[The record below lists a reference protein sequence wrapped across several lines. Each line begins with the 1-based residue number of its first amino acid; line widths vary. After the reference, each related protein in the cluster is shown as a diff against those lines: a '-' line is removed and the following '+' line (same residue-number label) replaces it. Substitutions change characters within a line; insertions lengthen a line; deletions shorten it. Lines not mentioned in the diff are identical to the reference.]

1 MIELHDIVVEYGN
14 GARAVRAVD
23 GVSLK
28 VPPGGSLALIGPSGC
43 GKTSL
48 LYAIA
53 GLLKPAVGEVTLE
66 GKPLSG
72 VGSRVALILQNAG
85 LLPWKTV
92 WQNANLSLLLAKEY
106 PKKTATAALEEMGLL
121 EVKDRYPTE
130 LSEGMKRR
138 VGIARALA
146 TSPTVMLMDEPLA
159 SLDTLT
165 KERIQDLFLT
175 LWRKHRFS
183 LILVTHDIEE
193 AAFLGERIAVLS
205 DRPARIKAVVDNPG
219 MGELDYRGQEGGG
232 GKVRRV
238 LVSIGAK
245 LRDRSFRGR
254 IMMYAASVGILLL
267 AWEIASLSIEA
278 IKGRAFLPNPVRAIA
293 EMVRLGPL
301 LFKNFWISAWRL
313 VMAIL
318 IAFFTGYPLGLLIGH
333 ERRLDQLIS
342 PMIYIL
348 YPIPQVAF
356 ILLLFLIFGIGS
368 PVKVTIVAIA
378 LFFQLLVSAR
388 GAAKQIEE
396 EYVTSVLSAGASRWQ
411 VYWHVI
417 LPATLPSIL
426 TSLRVSVGLGM
437 AFLYI
442 AETTGSFDPRRGG
455 LGPFIKNNMYS
466 GTQAFAGILAM
477 AILGLA
483 LYIVIE
489 LIERFACR
497 WKYVPRRPS

>member
-1 MIELHDIVVEYGN
+1 
-14 GARAVRAVD
+14 
-23 GVSLK
+23 
-28 VPPGGSLALIGPSGC
+28 
-43 GKTSL
+43 
-48 LYAIA
+48 
-53 GLLKPAVGEVTLE
+53 
-66 GKPLSG
+66 
-72 VGSRVALILQNAG
+72 
-85 LLPWKTV
+85 
-92 WQNANLSLLLAKEY
+92 
-106 PKKTATAALEEMGLL
+106 
-121 EVKDRYPTE
+121 
-130 LSEGMKRR
+130 
-138 VGIARALA
+138 
-146 TSPTVMLMDEPLA
+146 
-159 SLDTLT
+159 
-165 KERIQDLFLT
+165 
-175 LWRKHRFS
+175 
-183 LILVTHDIEE
+183 
-193 AAFLGERIAVLS
+193 
-205 DRPARIKAVVDNPG
+205 
-219 MGELDYRGQEGGG
+219 
-232 GKVRRV
+232 VRRV
-238 LVSIGAK
+238 LASIEAK

-267 AWEIASLSIEA
+267 AWEIASISIEA

-318 IAFFTGYPLGLLIGH
+318 IAFFTGYPFGLLIGH
-333 ERRLDQLIS
+333 ERKLDQLIS